1 MKNTGNIANRSIELN
16 KLNNIDQFV
25 SILEDVG
32 YVFIDSK
39 LFQKLQDYRN
49 NKVVLRD
56 VLVVTFKE
64 MSPSRIL
71 CNCHLD

>member
-16 KLNNIDQFV
+16 TSSNIDQFV

-64 MSPSRIL
+64 I
-71 CNCHLD
+71 DK

>member
-16 KLNNIDQFV
+16 KLNNIEQFV

-49 NKVVLRD
+49 NKVALRD

-64 MSPSRIL
+64 I
-71 CNCHLD
+71 DK

>member
-16 KLNNIDQFV
+16 KFNHIDQFV
-25 SILEDVG
+25 SILEDIG

-49 NKVVLRD
+49 NKVALRD

-64 MSPSRIL
+64 I
-71 CNCHLD
+71 DK

>member
-16 KLNNIDQFV
+16 KFNDIDKFV

-49 NKVVLRD
+49 NKVALRD

-64 MSPSRIL
+64 I
-71 CNCHLD
+71 DK

>member
-16 KLNNIDQFV
+16 TSSNIDQFV

-49 NKVVLRD
+49 NKVALRD

-64 MSPSRIL
+64 I
-71 CNCHLD
+71 DK

>member
-1 MKNTGNIANRSIELN
+1 VKNTGNIANRSIELN
-16 KLNNIDQFV
+16 TSSNIDQFV

-49 NKVVLRD
+49 NKVVSRD

-64 MSPSRIL
+64 I
-71 CNCHLD
+71 DK

>member
-16 KLNNIDQFV
+16 KFNNIDKFV

-49 NKVVLRD
+49 NKVALRD

-64 MSPSRIL
+64 I
-71 CNCHLD
+71 DK

>member
-16 KLNNIDQFV
+16 KLNKIDQFV

-49 NKVVLRD
+49 NKVALRD

-64 MSPSRIL
+64 I
-71 CNCHLD
+71 DK

>member
-16 KLNNIDQFV
+16 KFNNIDKFV

-39 LFQKLQDYRN
+39 LLQKLQDYRN
-49 NKVVLRD
+49 NKVALRD

-64 MSPSRIL
+64 I
-71 CNCHLD
+71 DK

>member
-16 KLNNIDQFV
+16 KFNN
-25 SILEDVG
+25 
-32 YVFIDSK
+32 IDSK

-64 MSPSRIL
+64 I
-71 CNCHLD
+71 DK

>member
-1 MKNTGNIANRSIELN
+1 VKNTGNIANRSIELN

-49 NKVVLRD
+49 NKVALRD

-64 MSPSRIL
+64 I
-71 CNCHLD
+71 DK

>member
-16 KLNNIDQFV
+16 KLNNIDKFV
-25 SILEDVG
+25 SILEYVG

-64 MSPSRIL
+64 I
-71 CNCHLD
+71 DK

>member
-49 NKVVLRD
+49 NKVALRD

-64 MSPSRIL
+64 I
-71 CNCHLD
+71 DK

>member
-64 MSPSRIL
+64 I
-71 CNCHLD
+71 DK

>member
-16 KLNNIDQFV
+16 KLNNIDKFV

-64 MSPSRIL
+64 I
-71 CNCHLD
+71 DK